1 MSWNIHLKL
10 LTNIKRYAE
19 IRNGTLSEAPCRN
32 RAGCPWCQSQVLQ
45 ADFKDLKQQEE
56 MHFQQL
62 HNLISQKVLP
72 PKGSFQN
79 PTNSCKS
86 IPPGSASGKY
96 WIQSTAT
103 GYASHEYCDM
113 ANTRC
118 GTRGWMRV
126 ANLDMTDTSQHCPS
140 GFRYVSGSG
149 YRGCGILMVGAVYT
163 PPSLCMEY
171 GTAKY
176 VEGWMPINIS
186 LLMHFTH
193 TI

>member
-1 MSWNIHLKL
+1 MQ
-10 LTNIKRYAE
+10 TE
-19 IRNGTLSEAPCRN
+19 IRNGTLNETPGTELDAHDASLK
-32 RAGCPWCQSQVLQ
+32 VLQ

-140 GFRYVSGSG
+140 GFRYASGSG
-149 YRGCGILMVGAVYT
+149 YRGCGANGGAVYT

-176 VEGWMPINIS
+176 VAGWMPINIT
-186 LLMHFTH
+186 LLMHFGH
-193 TI
+193 TMQIEHWQ